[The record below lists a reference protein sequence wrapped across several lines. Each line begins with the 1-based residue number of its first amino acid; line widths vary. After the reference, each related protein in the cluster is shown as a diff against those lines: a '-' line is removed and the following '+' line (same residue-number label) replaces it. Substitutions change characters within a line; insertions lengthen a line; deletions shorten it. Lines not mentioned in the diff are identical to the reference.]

1 MREAVVVAY
10 GRSAIG
16 KSPKGVLK
24 DTRPEEYCA
33 QVIKGVL
40 AKMPANFD
48 PEIINDL
55 ILGCAFQEAET
66 GTNVARNI
74 GLLAGL
80 PESVPGQTVNR
91 FCSSGLQA
99 ISMAANAIKVGEAD
113 CIMAGGV
120 ETMSM
125 VPMGGNLNVPNV
137 ELGCNVNQRAM
148 TAMGN
153 TAENLAVKY
162 NISREEQ
169 DAFALESHRK
179 AIRAQDEHRFDEQ
192 IIPVDAVKY
201 RMNHETGHVEKY
213 KVPFTVDEGVRR
225 GLTPEKMASLKT
237 VFKKGG
243 SVTAGNASQ
252 MNDAAA
258 IVILMSADKAKELG
272 IKPIAKFL
280 GFEVAGVDPAYMGI
294 GPAVAIP
301 KALKYTGLKMEDIDL
316 WELNEA
322 FSSQA
327 LACIKELHM
336 EDALKEERVNPNGGG
351 VALGHPLGCTGA
363 MLTCKL
369 LAELKRQGK
378 KYGVVSMC
386 IGGGMGAAGVYEMCD

>member
-1 MREAVVVAY
+1 MREAVIVAY

-16 KSPKGVLK
+16 KSPKGTLK
-24 DTRPEEYCA
+24 DTRPEEYAA
-33 QVIKGVL
+33 QVIKGTL
-40 AKMPANFD
+40 AKVPTFD
-48 PEIINDL
+48 PALIDDV

-74 GLLAGL
+74 GMLAGI
-80 PESVPGQTVNR
+80 PETVPAQTVNR
-91 FCSSGLQA
+91 FCSSGLQSIA
-99 ISMAANAIKVGEAD
+99 MGANAIMAGQAD
-113 CIMAGGV
+113 IILAGGV

-137 ELGCNVNQRAM
+137 ELGCNKDPRAM

-153 TAENLAVKY
+153 TAENVAVRFG
-162 NISREEQ
+162 ITREEQ
-169 DAFALESHRK
+169 DAFALKSHEK
-179 AIRAQDEHRFDEQ
+179 AVIAQDEGRFDEQ

-201 RMNHETGHVEKY
+201 RMNDKTGHVEKY
-213 KVPFTVDEGVRR
+213 TEPFTKDEGVRR
-225 GLTPEKMASLKT
+225 GLTMETLAKLKT

-243 SVTAGNASQ
+243 TVTAGNASQ

-258 IVILMSADKAKELG
+258 CVLIMAREKAEELG
-272 IKPIAKFL
+272 LKPIAKFL
-280 GFEVAGVDPAYMGI
+280 SFAVAGCEPDYMGL
-294 GPAVAIP
+294 GPVYAVP
-301 KALKYTGLKMEDIDL
+301 KALKIAGLTKEQIDV

-327 LACIKELHM
+327 IACIRELGL
-336 EDALKEERVNPNGGG
+336 DEEKVNPNGGG
-351 VALGHPLGCTGA
+351 VALGHPL

-369 LAELKRQGK
+369 LAELKRTNK

-386 IGGGMGAAGVYEMCD
+386 IGGGMGAAGVFEMC

>member
-16 KSPKGVLK
+16 KSPKGTLK
-24 DTRPEEYCA
+24 DTRPEEYAA
-33 QVIKGVL
+33 QVIKGTL
-40 AKMPANFD
+40 AKVPTFNPALID
-48 PEIINDL
+48 DL

-74 GLLAGL
+74 GFLAGI
-80 PESVPGQTVNR
+80 PETVPAQTVNR

-99 ISMAANAIKVGEAD
+99 IAMGANSIMAGQAD
-113 CIMAGGV
+113 IVLAGGV

-137 ELGCNVNQRAM
+137 KLGTEIMPTAM

-153 TAENLAVKY
+153 TAENVAVKY
-162 NISREEQ
+162 GITREEQ
-169 DAFALESHRK
+169 DEFAYNSHKK
-179 AIRAQDEHRFDEQ
+179 AEAAQAAGKFDDE
-192 IIPVDAVKY
+192 IITVDAVKY
-201 RMNHETGHVEKY
+201 KMDYETGHVVKY
-213 KVPFTVDEGVRR
+213 TEPFNKDEGIRY
-225 GLTPEKMASLKT
+225 GLTMDQLTKLKP
-237 VFKKGG
+237 VFQKDGT
-243 SVTAGNASQ
+243 VTAGNASQ

-258 IVILMSADKAKELG
+258 CVLIMAKEKAEELG
-272 IKPIAKFL
+272 LKPIAKFVS
-280 GFEVAGVDPAYMGI
+280 FAVAGCAPDYMGL
-294 GPAVAIP
+294 GPVYAVP
-301 KALKYTGLKMEDIDL
+301 KALKLAGLKQDDIDV

-322 FSSQA
+322 FSAQA
-327 LACIKELHM
+327 LGCIKEMGL
-336 EDALKEERVNPNGGG
+336 DTTKVNPNGGG

-369 LAELKRQGK
+369 LSELKRTGK

-386 IGGGMGAAGVYEMCD
+386 IGGGMGAAGVYEMC

>member
-16 KSPKGVLK
+16 KSPKGTLK
-24 DTRPEEYCA
+24 DTRPEEYAA

-40 AKMPANFD
+40 AKVPTFNPALID
-48 PEIINDL
+48 DL

-74 GLLAGL
+74 GLLAGI
-80 PESVPGQTVNR
+80 PDNVPAQTVNR
-91 FCSSGLQA
+91 FCSSGIQSIA
-99 ISMAANAIKVGEAD
+99 MGANAIMAGQAD
-113 CIMAGGV
+113 IILAGGV

-137 ELGCNVNQRAM
+137 KLGTEVMPTAM

-153 TAENLAVKY
+153 TAENVAVKY
-162 NISREEQ
+162 GITREEQ
-169 DAFALESHRK
+169 DEFAFNSHKK
-179 AIRAQDEHRFDEQ
+179 AEAAQAAGKFDDE

-201 RMNHETGHVEKY
+201 KMDYATGHVVKY
-213 KVPFTVDEGVRR
+213 TETFKKDEGIRYNLKMED
-225 GLTPEKMASLKT
+225 LTKLKP
-237 VFKKGG
+237 VFQKDGT
-243 SVTAGNASQ
+243 VTAGNASQ

-258 IVILMSADKAKELG
+258 VVLLMSKEKAEELG
-272 IKPIAKFL
+272 LKPIAKFVS
-280 GFEVAGVDPAYMGI
+280 FAVAGCAPELMGL
-294 GPAVAIP
+294 GPVYAVP
-301 KALKYTGLKMEDIDL
+301 KALKLAGITQDDVDV

-322 FSSQA
+322 FSAQA
-327 LACIKELHM
+327 LGCIKEMGL
-336 EDALKEERVNPNGGG
+336 DTAKVNPNGGG

-369 LAELKRQGK
+369 LSELKRQGK

-386 IGGGMGAAGVYEMCD
+386 IGGGMGAAGVYEMC